1 MRRFSRTVPVP
12 EVTAPP
18 LSTAVRGLL
27 NSAGFRDCK
36 SDESRVSVPLSVL
49 EALAAKVSSSCPS

>member
-12 EVTAPP
+12 EVTLPP

-27 NSAGFRDCK
+27 NSAGFRDSK
-36 SDESRVSVPLSVL
+36 ADESRVSVPLSVL
-49 EALAAKVSSSCPS
+49 ETLAAKVSCFCPS